1 MKRVFAVLLTL
12 VLLMGIALAERITV
26 RTAVDN
32 VYLRNQNGSII
43 TSVPQGGLVEIAGYN
58 ASLDMFSAFYAGIF
72 IFFGILF
79 HFIREGKI
87 YDWLGCF
94 KLLPRMSFMPR
105 LAALLSPCLF
115 SAVLDRSTVWKL
127 G

>member
-58 ASLDMFSAFYAGIF
+58 ASLDMFSAFYAGKK
-72 IFFGILF
+72 G
-79 HFIREGKI
+79 
-87 YDWLGCF
+87 
-94 KLLPRMSFMPR
+94 
-105 LAALLSPCLF
+105 
-115 SAVLDRSTVWKL
+115 
-127 G
+127 